1 MSGSQNNDLPAASV
15 SSGGVVTN
23 NRVGL
28 PRSRSLPMAGR
39 QRGVAIVTALL
50 LAALAITLVMSLFGQ
65 QNIQV
70 RSIENQ
76 RFQLQ
81 KQWVIRGALDWARL
95 ILREDA
101 KINQVDYIGEPWS
114 VPLEDTRLDQY
125 VENGRG
131 SEDASDATLSG
142 HITDAQSRLNLTNLA
157 MNGVVVPKEVQAF
170 GRLLTSLRMDASLAT
185 QTAKMVASTQARTA
199 VTGTGSSD
207 TESDSGLATVLTMT
221 QVDDLLSIPGFT
233 PASVAQLRDK
243 VVFLPIATTINVNTA
258 SAEVI
263 SAKIAGISLSDAQ
276 QLVTTRDSAYF
287 RDLTDF
293 TSRWTNKQVPAPDA
307 TLVSTSTNY
316 FIVHGKVRLNR
327 SALDVDALI
336 ERTPGTGLTR
346 IAWIHEN

>member
-1 MSGSQNNDLPAASV
+1 MQRLPAI
-15 SSGGVVTN
+15 
-23 NRVGL
+23 
-28 PRSRSLPMAGR
+28 R
-39 QRGVAIVTALL
+39 QNGVAIVTALL

-65 QNIQV
+65 QNVQV

-101 KINQVDYIGEPWS
+101 KVNQVDYIGEPWS

-125 VENGRG
+125 VDDGR
-131 SEDASDATLSG
+131 SSQDASEATLSG
-142 HITDAQSRLNLTNLA
+142 YIIDAQSRLNLTNLA
-157 MNGVVVPKEVQAF
+157 VNGVIVPTEVQAF
-170 GRLLTSLRMDASLAT
+170 GRLLTSLRMDVSLAT
-185 QTAKMVASTQARTA
+185 LTAKMVAASQVTVA
-199 VTGTGSSD
+199 VAAANVTDGNSGTEQGQG
-207 TESDSGLATVLTMT
+207 EATLLTMT

-233 PASVAQLRDK
+233 PASLTQLSDK
-243 VVFLPIATTINVNTA
+243 VVFLPIATPINVNTA

-276 QLVTTRDSAYF
+276 QLVTSRDSAYF
-287 RDLTDF
+287 RSLTDF
-293 TSRWTNKQVPAPDA
+293 QARWTNTQVAVPDA
-307 TLVSTSTNY
+307 TVVSTQTNY
-316 FIVHGKVRLNR
+316 FIAHGKVRLNR

-346 IAWIHEN
+346 IAWIREN